1 MSEYVYTTHTFPML
15 DTGIGQ
21 SMGFESDKAFLA
33 HQKAEEAKLDP
44 EVRDAVEDV
53 RRGILRAFFGMGA

>member
-1 MSEYVYTTHTFPML
+1 MSEYVYTTHTVPML

-53 RRGILRAFFGMGA
+53 RRETMRALFGMEA